1 MRIGRRRP
9 SESLQPQYTIH
20 CRVYIAIITPVYNA
34 SILRGCESWLLKMLG
49 ADSLVASIHCLWL
62 LLAVLNIALRIK
74 AFGRSSIEHGQQ
86 SLLLGLDNVLSS
98 RTRAI
103 KDTRQLTELCVSL
116 SLLQCNTLPNAM
128 NSRGGIAS

>member
-1 MRIGRRRP
+1 
-9 SESLQPQYTIH
+9 
-20 CRVYIAIITPVYNA
+20 
-34 SILRGCESWLLKMLG
+34 MLG
-49 ADSLVASIHCLWL
+49 ADSLVASIHCLWV

-86 SLLLGLDNVLSS
+86 SLLPGLDNVLSS
-98 RTRAI
+98 RIRAI
-103 KDTRQLTELCVSL
+103 KDPRQLRELCVSL